1 MHEISNDEIWF
12 RYGDEIATVPLGRE
26 GLGQLLT
33 HYGFVRPSRHGLDK
47 IIARVRQEGGPNA
60 YKPEEDFKPTPKGT
74 QDYISKLT
82 AGEDPS
88 PVPDDLEGDDED
100 SDGIELTPVKV
111 EQHFYFYEEDSDEYR
126 TFIPQARG
134 WVRTTGEI
142 HRLIV
147 QWYSNWDGQ
156 PVSLNGI
163 SRRTGLPR
171 QWVIGYLKSHG
182 ITHDSA
188 PFSAEVVAMRGVE
201 ELAQDALALK
211 FGALAT
217 RTEELSAK
225 ETTTAARKWWDFEVS
240 VLSKIQEWI
249 TDNDVEYTVPKLRLN
264 RAERPY
270 ILVTSATDFHWG
282 MRSFSD
288 ESGYHYDREEA
299 KARLRQSTEDL
310 LNRVP
315 GQMEKIVVAVGSDWF
330 HVDGPGPLPT
340 TTKGTPQSVD
350 GTPFEIM
357 LTGAELCR
365 EHIDMLSQV
374 APVTVVLMSGNHDR
388 HNSYALLLYLMALYE
403 SSDRVEIVRN
413 FRARVYQRIGNTLA
427 CFTHGDT
434 SKVKDLGPIMA
445 KEARIDWGD
454 TTHHVAFGGHLH
466 HQRIQEIGGIRHY
479 LLPSLAEP
487 DAWHSAHGYVT
498 SQPGLMGVMVDLT
511 DGPTGTLF
519 CPVREGGT

>member
-270 ILVTSATDFHWG
+270 ILVTSATD
-282 MRSFSD
+282 S
-288 ESGYHYDREEA
+288 
-299 KARLRQSTEDL
+299 
-310 LNRVP
+310 
-315 GQMEKIVVAVGSDWF
+315 I
-330 HVDGPGPLPT
+330 
-340 TTKGTPQSVD
+340 
-350 GTPFEIM
+350 I
-357 LTGAELCR
+357 
-365 EHIDMLSQV
+365 SQ
-374 APVTVVLMSGNHDR
+374 
-388 HNSYALLLYLMALYE
+388 
-403 SSDRVEIVRN
+403 
-413 FRARVYQRIGNTLA
+413 
-427 CFTHGDT
+427 
-434 SKVKDLGPIMA
+434 
-445 KEARIDWGD
+445 
-454 TTHHVAFGGHLH
+454 
-466 HQRIQEIGGIRHY
+466 
-479 LLPSLAEP
+479 
-487 DAWHSAHGYVT
+487 
-498 SQPGLMGVMVDLT
+498 
-511 DGPTGTLF
+511 
-519 CPVREGGT
+519 